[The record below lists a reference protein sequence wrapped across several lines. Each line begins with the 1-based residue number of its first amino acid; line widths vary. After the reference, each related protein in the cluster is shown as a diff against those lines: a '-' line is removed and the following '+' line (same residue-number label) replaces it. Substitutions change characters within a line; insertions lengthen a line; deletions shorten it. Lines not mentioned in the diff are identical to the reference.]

1 MFRSGFT
8 TLVISNEEMEDLMKI
23 VKSIKD
29 SGLLI
34 TGVGETTKNEA
45 KEQKRGFLVMLLRT
59 LGASSFGN
67 LSTSE
72 GTVRAG
78 KRTIRADKNF

>member
-45 KEQKRGFLVMLLRT
+45 KEQKGGFLVMLLRT
-59 LGASSFGN
+59 LGASLFGN
-67 LSTSE
+67 LSRGES
-72 GTVRAG
+72 TVRAG

>member
-34 TGVGETTKNEA
+34 TGVGETTKNKA
-45 KEQKRGFLVMLLRT
+45 KEQKGGFLVMLLRT
-59 LGASSFGN
+59 LGASLFGN
-67 LSTSE
+67 LSTGES
-72 GTVRAG
+72 TVRAG

>member
-1 MFRSGFT
+1 MFRSGF

-45 KEQKRGFLVMLLRT
+45 KEQKGGFLVMLLRT
-59 LGASSFGN
+59 LGASLFGN

-72 GTVRAG
+72 GTVRAA